1 MYSGGDALEAISGM
15 AVCHAFNVSA
25 AVTTASNQVDSRI
38 WYRVTML
45 VAKLD
50 RVAET
55 AVTRSRF

>member
-1 MYSGGDALEAISGM
+1 M

-55 AVTRSRF
+55 AVTRPRF